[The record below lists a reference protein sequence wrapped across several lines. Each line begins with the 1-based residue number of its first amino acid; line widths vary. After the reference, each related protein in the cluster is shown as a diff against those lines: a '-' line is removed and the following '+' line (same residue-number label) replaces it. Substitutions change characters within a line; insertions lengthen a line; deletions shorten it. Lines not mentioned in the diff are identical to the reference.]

1 MDTWAPRSHWSETE
15 LDVLRYLLHVYG
27 HRRLN
32 YTRVARLFENR
43 TAAEVRHR
51 ATCMRD
57 LARRKQRR
65 AERRALLARAE
76 EAASPT
82 SVVDQLLPLEGQL
95 LPLEG
100 QLHPEVVWVPPTVE
114 EIGQINL

>member
-1 MDTWAPRSHWSETE
+1 MDARAPWSQWTEVE

-43 TAAEVRHR
+43 TAAEVRYR

-57 LARRKQRR
+57 LARRKARR
-65 AERRALLARAE
+65 AERRALLACAE
-76 EAASPT
+76 EATSPT
-82 SVVDQLLPLEGQL
+82 SVVDQLLPR
-95 LPLEG
+95 EG

>member
-1 MDTWAPRSHWSETE
+1 MDTRAPRPHWSATE
-15 LDVLRYLLHVYG
+15 LDVLRHLLHVYG

-32 YTRVARLFENR
+32 YTRVARLFENH
-43 TAAEVRHR
+43 TPAEVKHR

-57 LARRKQRR
+57 LARRKKRR
-65 AERRALLARAE
+65 AERHALLARAE
-76 EAASPT
+76 DPASPT
-82 SVVDQLLPLEGQL
+82 SVVDQL

-114 EIGQINL
+114 EIGQVNL

>member
-1 MDTWAPRSHWSETE
+1 MGARSPRPHWGETE
-15 LDVLRYLLHVYG
+15 LDVLRYLLQVYG

-43 TAAEVRHR
+43 SAAEVRHR

-57 LARRKQRR
+57 LARRKERR
-65 AERRALLARAE
+65 AERRALLAQAE
-76 EAASPT
+76 EPASPT
-82 SVVDQLLPLEGQL
+82 SVVDQLLPR
-95 LPLEG
+95 EG